1 MAAPIIF
8 NGISF
13 PFRRGGTSFP
23 AATTDDELIKES
35 LIQLVLTQNGER
47 IMRPDFGTNALSFVF
62 EPNNVVLEQTIR
74 AELQAV
80 IGRYEP
86 RVLLTNIRTERRV
99 EQGEIIVTLEYV
111 VVASR
116 RSGTASVSLPAP

>member
-13 PFRRGGTSFP
+13 PFRRGDASFP
-23 AATTDDELIKES
+23 EAATDDDLIKES
-35 LIQLVLTQNGER
+35 LVQLVLTQNSER
-47 IMRPDFGTNALSFVF
+47 IMRPGFGTNALSFVF

-74 AELQAV
+74 VELQAV
-80 IGRYEP
+80 IARYEP
-86 RVLLTNIRTERRV
+86 RVVLTNVKTERRPDEGSV
-99 EQGEIIVTLEYV
+99 IVTIEYV

-116 RSGTASVSLPAP
+116 RSGTVAVPLSVP

>member
-13 PFRRGGTSFP
+13 PFRRGSTSFP
-23 AATTDDELIKES
+23 ESATDDELIKES
-35 LIQLVLTQNGER
+35 LVQLVLTQNGER
-47 IMRPDFGTNALSFVF
+47 VMRPGFGTNALSFVF
-62 EPNNVVLEQTIR
+62 EPNNIVLEQTIQ

-86 RVLLTNIRTERRV
+86 RVILTNIRTERDPDA
-99 EQGEIIVTLEYV
+99 GEVIVTLEYV

-116 RSGTASVSLPAP
+116 RSGTASVSLPVP